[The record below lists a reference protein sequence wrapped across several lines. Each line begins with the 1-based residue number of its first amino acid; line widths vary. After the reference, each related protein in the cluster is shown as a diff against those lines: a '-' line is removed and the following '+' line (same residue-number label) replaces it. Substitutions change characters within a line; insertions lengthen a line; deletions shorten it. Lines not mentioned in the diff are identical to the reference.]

1 MTPRQPPESPDNDEQ
16 SEILQAVHKALNEI
30 APVNDPIEDQPLTET
45 QQVEA
50 VDKNDVEID
59 RIEAYMRGPTAF
71 TA

>member
-30 APVNDPIEDQPLTET
+30 APVNDPIDDQPLTET